1 LEVNKK
7 KTNGEA
13 LQIKTLERD
22 TNRALVNISKQ
33 EINIAISIEKKE
45 LDEIREVL
53 SVSLHKFLEQKVFR
67 ISRELDFINCNKD
80 LFQSL
85 TKREKQI
92 LKLLSQGLNNPQI
105 GETLFI
111 SRRTVEE
118 HRKNLNKKLN
128 IKNHIQ
134 ILRFANAFE
143 ILAFKA
149 DI

>member
-1 LEVNKK
+1 MEVNKK